1 VETNLTVALASF
13 SPDSDGIYDR
23 LSQADSFTG
32 EGQRREHEFRQS
44 IARNAG
50 HADLNEIGNYHSVRV
65 MDAEV
70 GQFLEGIPKNGLIL
84 DVGAGWGWHWRNL
97 HQTRPDV
104 TLVIVDFAKE
114 NLILA
119 RDLLRH
125 QNEERLF
132 LVQAD
137 ARSLPFHISPEFA
150 GFDGV
155 WSVQTL
161 QHVPEFESA
170 VREIHASLKKGGVF
184 WNYSLSVQPHIR
196 LMKRALGRPYVTAG
210 ETPQGFWL
218 ERGSKKQATWL
229 GELFHSPVTVRY
241 SEFIFS
247 PEIRFTLAGFPA
259 SRVLG
264 SLDAQLSGRSWVP
277 RSFARQISYHL
288 RKVN

>member
-1 VETNLTVALASF
+1 VETNIGIALQSLALG
-13 SPDSDGIYDR
+13 DDGIFSGLEKGESLR
-23 LSQADSFTG
+23 N
-32 EGQRREHEFRQS
+32 EGQHREHEFRQS
-44 IARNAG
+44 IARDAERV
-50 HADLNEIGNYHSVRV
+50 DLNEIGNYHSVRV

-70 GQFLEGIPKNGLIL
+70 SKFLECIPRNGSVL
-84 DVGAGWGWHWRNL
+84 DIGAGWGWHWRNL

-119 RDLLRH
+119 KNLLQP
-125 QNEERLF
+125 QNGNRLF

-137 ARSLPFHISPEFA
+137 ARSLPFQFSSEFR
-150 GFDGV
+150 GFNGA

-161 QHVPEFESA
+161 QHVPDFKSA
-170 VREIHASLKKGGVF
+170 VREIHASLQKGGVF

-196 LMKRALGRPYVTAG
+196 LMKQVLGREYVTAG

-218 ERGSKKQATWL
+218 ERGSRKQATWVE
-229 GELFHSPVTVRY
+229 ELFHSPVRVRY

-247 PEIRFTLAGFPA
+247 PEIRFTLPGLPA

-264 SLDAQLSGRSWVP
+264 SLDTQLSGKLWAP
-277 RSFARQISYHL
+277 RSFARQISYHV
-288 RKVN
+288 RKTN